1 MLRWLGFTQR
11 HHHHHHHRREPVQP
25 DPTRRRRWPCVATPR
40 PLVFVVSLAFF
51 LSHFFSSL
59 SRFWLPTPTN
69 PGASVSMDFIRGV
82 VVSLF
87 GFLWFARIWFDR
99 LLIVWSSFFCVA
111 KTIHFSYFFST
122 ESALVSS
129 IVAEFQGHLR
139 GFLPSF
145 FFTEFFFRIASL
157 GRRRNRE
164 NGDRQSRLDFR
175 DSLRHKGKPKEEK
188 QTTNEESRPNAVRL
202 GLPSFARH
210 GLSKRLWKKLISRRA
225 ATPMEM
231 ETPLIRRPRQDLAA
245 S

>member
-11 HHHHHHHRREPVQP
+11 HHHHHHRREPVQP

-145 FFTEFFFRIASL
+145 FFTEFFSASPRSAAAEIAKMATARVASIFATRCDTKENPKKRNKRRTKSR
-157 GRRRNRE
+157 GRTLFAWVYLVLRVT
-164 NGDRQSRLDFR
+164 DFR
-175 DSLRHKGKPKEEK
+175 
-188 QTTNEESRPNAVRL
+188 NAYGRN
-202 GLPSFARH
+202 S
-210 GLSKRLWKKLISRRA
+210 
-225 ATPMEM
+225 
-231 ETPLIRRPRQDLAA
+231 LAA
-245 S
+245 GPQRQWKWKRRSFEGLGKI